1 MERRIEVPVL
11 DATAIGVSIFRS
23 DFSTASS
30 IMFLLGIGELLEE
43 WTHKKSVDDLA
54 RTMSLNVGKVW
65 LKTGDQTVLVSS
77 NQIKSGDQVVVH
89 MGNVIPFDGEV
100 VDGEAMINQ
109 ASLTG
114 ESVPVRR
121 TTGNY
126 VYAGT
131 VVEEGEVTVDVK
143 AVGGSSRYEKIAAMI
158 EESEKLKSGLESRAE
173 HLADKLV
180 PYSLGGTALTYLL
193 TRNATKALSVLMVD
207 FSCALK
213 LAMPIIVGIAIAF
226 IINVPMKQI
235 ERKIFNI
242 DKRKH
247 KKFIR
252 LISLTLSV
260 VLIFGILGL
269 ILFLI
274 IPEVIEAVG
283 QISRNLPSNFNWVND
298 ISNKAQELYPGFK
311 DYIKNIDVKNILS
324 TSGIHMGNIVNVVV
338 SFLSSTISK
347 IVMFFFGFIIA
358 IYILADKENLA
369 RQTKKLLKAFMP
381 DKVSNEVVRIVKL
394 TNVTFT
400 KFLTGQC
407 LDSALTGF
415 EFFIILSIIKVPYA
429 LILGVLF
436 AVTALIPYVGAFITL
451 VVGALLVAVSN
462 PINALWYTIAFFAL
476 QQFDDNFTYPKI
488 VGKSV
493 GLPALWALVAVL
505 IGGSI
510 FGFVGMIISIPISS
524 VLYTLLIEYVNYKIE
539 KKCK

>member
-1 MERRIEVPVL
+1 M
-11 DATAIGVSIFRS
+11 T
-23 DFSTASS
+23 
-30 IMFLLGIGELLEE
+30 
-43 WTHKKSVDDLA
+43 K
-54 RTMSLNVGKVW
+54 
-65 LKTGDQTVLVSS
+65 
-77 NQIKSGDQVVVH
+77 
-89 MGNVIPFDGEV
+89 
-100 VDGEAMINQ
+100 
-109 ASLTG
+109 
-114 ESVPVRR
+114 
-121 TTGNY
+121 
-126 VYAGT
+126 
-131 VVEEGEVTVDVK
+131 
-143 AVGGSSRYEKIAAMI
+143 
-158 EESEKLKSGLESRAE
+158 KLK
-173 HLADKLV
+173 KQ
-180 PYSLGGTALTYLL
+180 LTELIIF
-193 TRNATKALSVLMVD
+193 AGIVLWCVFNYNLFFD
-207 FSCALK
+207 FIKFVLK

-252 LISLTLSV
+252 LISLILSI

-324 TSGIHMGNIVNVVV
+324 TSGIHMGNIV
-338 SFLSSTISK
+338 
-347 IVMFFFGFIIA
+347 MFFLGFIIA
-358 IYILADKENLA
+358 IYILADKENLT

-381 DKVSNEVVRIVKL
+381 LKASNEVVRIVKL

-407 LDSALTGF
+407 LDAALTGF
-415 EFFIILSIIKVPYA
+415 EFFIILSIIKLPYA

-451 VVGALLVAVSN
+451 VIGALLVAVSN
-462 PINALWYTIAFFAL
+462 PMNALWYTIAFFAL

-488 VGKSV
+488 VGKQV

-510 FGFVGMIISIPISS
+510 FGFIGMIISIPISS
-524 VLYTLLIEYVNYKIE
+524 VLYTLLREYVNYKIE
-539 KKCK
+539 KKTNKTIDI

>member
-1 MERRIEVPVL
+1 M
-11 DATAIGVSIFRS
+11 T
-23 DFSTASS
+23 
-30 IMFLLGIGELLEE
+30 
-43 WTHKKSVDDLA
+43 K
-54 RTMSLNVGKVW
+54 
-65 LKTGDQTVLVSS
+65 
-77 NQIKSGDQVVVH
+77 
-89 MGNVIPFDGEV
+89 
-100 VDGEAMINQ
+100 
-109 ASLTG
+109 
-114 ESVPVRR
+114 
-121 TTGNY
+121 
-126 VYAGT
+126 
-131 VVEEGEVTVDVK
+131 
-143 AVGGSSRYEKIAAMI
+143 
-158 EESEKLKSGLESRAE
+158 KLK
-173 HLADKLV
+173 KQ
-180 PYSLGGTALTYLL
+180 LTELIIF
-193 TRNATKALSVLMVD
+193 AGIVLWCVFNYNLFFD
-207 FSCALK
+207 FIKFVLK

-252 LISLTLSV
+252 LISLILSI

-283 QISRNLPSNFNWVND
+283 QISRNLPSNFDWVD
-298 ISNKAQELYPGFK
+298 GLINKVQGLYPGFK
-311 DYIKNIDVKNILS
+311 NYIKMVNFENVLS

-347 IVMFFFGFIIA
+347 LIMFFLGFIIA
-358 IYILADKENLA
+358 IYILADKENLT

-381 DKVSNEVVRIVKL
+381 LKASNEVVRIVEL

-407 LDSALTGF
+407 LDAALTGF
-415 EFFIILSIIKVPYA
+415 EFFVILSIIKLPYA

-451 VVGALLVAVSN
+451 VIGALLVAVSN
-462 PINALWYTIAFFAL
+462 PMNALWYTIAFFAL

-488 VGKSV
+488 VGKQV

-510 FGFVGMIISIPISS
+510 FGFIGMIISIPISS
-524 VLYTLLIEYVNYKIE
+524 VLYTLLREYVNYKIE
-539 KKCK
+539 KKTNKTIDI

>member
-1 MERRIEVPVL
+1 M
-11 DATAIGVSIFRS
+11 T
-23 DFSTASS
+23 
-30 IMFLLGIGELLEE
+30 
-43 WTHKKSVDDLA
+43 K
-54 RTMSLNVGKVW
+54 
-65 LKTGDQTVLVSS
+65 
-77 NQIKSGDQVVVH
+77 
-89 MGNVIPFDGEV
+89 
-100 VDGEAMINQ
+100 
-109 ASLTG
+109 
-114 ESVPVRR
+114 
-121 TTGNY
+121 
-126 VYAGT
+126 
-131 VVEEGEVTVDVK
+131 
-143 AVGGSSRYEKIAAMI
+143 
-158 EESEKLKSGLESRAE
+158 KLKKQLTELIIFAGIVLWCVFNY
-173 HLADKLV
+173 KLFF
-180 PYSLGGTALTYLL
+180 
-193 TRNATKALSVLMVD
+193 D
-207 FSCALK
+207 FINFILK

-252 LISLTLSV
+252 LISLILSI

-283 QISRNLPSNFNWVND
+283 QISRNLPSNFDWVND

-347 IVMFFFGFIIA
+347 LVMFFFGFIIA
-358 IYILADKENLA
+358 IYILADKENLT

-381 DKVSNEVVRIVKL
+381 DKASNEVVRIVKL

-407 LDSALTGF
+407 LDAALTGF

-436 AVTALIPYVGAFITL
+436 AV
-451 VVGALLVAVSN
+451 SN
-462 PINALWYTIAFFAL
+462 PMNALWYTIAFFAL

-510 FGFVGMIISIPISS
+510 FGFIGMIISIPISS
-524 VLYTLLIEYVNYKIE
+524 VLYTLLREYVNYKIE
-539 KKCK
+539 KKSK